1 MASSWRARAE
11 STRLSSLTIVF
22 DFSDA
27 PGPVRQDIVDQF
39 EMTWEHLGD
48 PGTWFDGSQRV
59 DSANVARAARAGDPR
74 PKTQLTDAAIEVVE
88 KIAADQA
95 TTSRSWVE
103 SMVAELGSEEEYVEL
118 MGIAT
123 RVVQIDTFSRL
134 MGTDP
139 PVLPEPRPGEPARKK
154 VDPRPKKVR
163 SWIPVGPML
172 VPPFT
177 QALVPDENDRT
188 YPQIETL
195 YMSGEDM
202 EDPDYRRGDLHRTQ
216 IELVA
221 SSLSFQNE
229 CFY

>member
-1 MASSWRARAE
+1 M
-11 STRLSSLTIVF
+11 F
-22 DFSDA
+22 DFSTA
-27 PGPVRQDIVDQF
+27 PGPVRQDIIDQF
-39 EMTWEHLGD
+39 EATWAHLQA
-48 PGTWFDGSQRV
+48 PGTWFDGAQRV
-59 DSANVARAARAGDPR
+59 DAARVARAARAGDPR
-74 PKTQLTDAAIEVVE
+74 PTTNLSPDAITVLE
-88 KIAADQA
+88 KIASEQA
-95 TTSRSWVE
+95 TTSREWVE
-103 SMVAELGSEEEYVEL
+103 SMVSGLGTEEEYVEL

-134 MGTDP
+134 MGTEP
-139 PVLPEPRPGEPARKK
+139 PGLPEPHAGDPTRTRVE
-154 VDPRPKKVR
+154 PRPKRIR

-177 QALVPDENDRT
+177 QVLVPEENDRT

-195 YMSGEDM
+195 YMTGQDM